1 MNGRPLSWS
10 RLERILSGTDT
21 DSIATSEVSPN
32 AMSSAVS
39 STRADVVTT
48 VSHRDEGSRVTVNQR
63 DHIPF
68 AELHACSAY
77 SFLRGASS
85 PAEMVDSAAE
95 LGLEALA
102 LVDRDG
108 VYGAVQFAEAAAD
121 SGIATI
127 FGAELT
133 LTQSVASASPSS
145 SQRSLSSPKA
155 VASKSER
162 ILAVLCRGAEGYRR
176 LSRVISEAHMCTGE
190 KNEVRYPPIDE
201 LARRGGDHWIILAD
215 YSWTPHLDELVELF
229 PRVVVELDRL
239 LVPDDADR
247 HEEQLEAAEQLG
259 LAAVYSSAATAARPK
274 SGRLAGAKTAL
285 RYRKDVEDAE
295 PYTHPIGGT
304 YLRSGVEMFDAD
316 YPELTAN
323 TLAVARDCAFT
334 LTTIAPELP
343 DWPVPEGY
351 TEITWLEHMVEERGA
366 VRYGSR
372 EDNPAAWTQIDHELN
387 VIGSLN
393 FPGYFLIVTDLVD
406 FCRRANILAQGR
418 GSSANSAVCF
428 ALGITNVDPVAAD
441 LLFERFLSPEREGP
455 PDIDLDI
462 ESGRRE
468 EVIQYCYNKYGRENA
483 AQVANV
489 ITYRR

>member
-21 DSIATSEVSPN
+21 EPISSSETPQSATSSGVSPTQSDT
-32 AMSSAVS
+32 A
-39 STRADVVTT
+39 TITP
-48 VSHRDEGSRVTVNQR
+48 HRDEDSRVAVNQR
-63 DHIPF
+63 GHIPF

-133 LTQSVASASPSS
+133 LTQSAASASAASSSSASPSS
-145 SQRSLSSPKA
+145 QSSVPSPQP
-155 VASKSER
+155 ASSTNER
-162 ILAVLCRGAEGYRR
+162 ILTVLCRGAEGYRR
-176 LSRVISEAHMCTGE
+176 LSRVISDAHMCTGE

-215 YSWTPHLDELVELF
+215 YSWTPHLDELVEHF

-239 LVPDDADR
+239 LTPDDADR
-247 HEEQLEAAEQLG
+247 HEEQLKAAEQLG

-304 YLRSGVEMFDAD
+304 YLRSGAEMFDAD

-343 DWPVPEGY
+343 D
-351 TEITWLEHMVEERGA
+351 
-366 VRYGSR
+366 
-372 EDNPAAWTQIDHELN
+372 
-387 VIGSLN
+387 
-393 FPGYFLIVTDLVD
+393 
-406 FCRRANILAQGR
+406 
-418 GSSANSAVCF
+418 
-428 ALGITNVDPVAAD
+428 
-441 LLFERFLSPEREGP
+441 
-455 PDIDLDI
+455 
-462 ESGRRE
+462 
-468 EVIQYCYNKYGRENA
+468 
-483 AQVANV
+483 
-489 ITYRR
+489 

>member
-1 MNGRPLSWS
+1 
-10 RLERILSGTDT
+10 
-21 DSIATSEVSPN
+21 
-32 AMSSAVS
+32 
-39 STRADVVTT
+39 
-48 VSHRDEGSRVTVNQR
+48 
-63 DHIPF
+63 
-68 AELHACSAY
+68 
-77 SFLRGASS
+77 
-85 PAEMVDSAAE
+85 MVDSAAE

-133 LTQSVASASPSS
+133 LTQSATSASPSS
-145 SQRSLSSPKA
+145 QSSVPSPQP
-155 VASKSER
+155 ASSTNER
-162 ILAVLCRGAEGYRR
+162 ILTVLCRGAEGYRR
-176 LSRVISEAHMCTGE
+176 LSRVISDAHMCTGE

-215 YSWTPHLDELVELF
+215 YSWTPHLDELVEHF

-239 LVPDDADR
+239 LTPDDADR
-247 HEEQLEAAEQLG
+247 HEEQLKAAEQLG

-304 YLRSGVEMFDAD
+304 YLRSGAEMFDAD

-323 TLAVARDCAFT
+323 TLAVARECAFT

-372 EDNPAAWTQIDHELN
+372 EDNPAAWAQIDHELN
-387 VIGSLN
+387 VIGNLN

-406 FCRRANILAQGR
+406 FCRQANILAQGR
-418 GSSANSAVCF
+418 GSSGNSPISFSNVSLARKGKARRILIWTLSRVVGKKLSSIATTNMAEKTLLRWLMSLHTDDGELFAMQPAPWGIHPAASTHGCVASTTPPRMWPPLLSNSA
-428 ALGITNVDPVAAD
+428 G
-441 LLFERFLSPEREGP
+441 SPATWGSTRAEW
-455 PDIDLDI
+455 
-462 ESGRRE
+462 
-468 EVIQYCYNKYGRENA
+468 
-483 AQVANV
+483 
-489 ITYRR
+489 

>member
-1 MNGRPLSWS
+1 M
-10 RLERILSGTDT
+10 
-21 DSIATSEVSPN
+21 
-32 AMSSAVS
+32 
-39 STRADVVTT
+39 
-48 VSHRDEGSRVTVNQR
+48 TVNQR

>member
-10 RLERILSGTDT
+10 RLERILSGIDT
-21 DSIATSEVSPN
+21 EPIASSVTSSNSTLPGVSPALSDMTSIASPQG
-32 AMSSAVS
+32 
-39 STRADVVTT
+39 
-48 VSHRDEGSRVTVNQR
+48 EGSHAVVNQR

-133 LTQSVASASPSS
+133 LTPPAVSSSASHSSAPSS
-145 SQRSLSSPKA
+145 QGPVSSPQA
-155 VASKSER
+155 MPSNNER
-162 ILAVLCRGAEGYRR
+162 ILTVLCRGAEGYRR

-190 KNEVRYPPIDE
+190 KNKVCYPTIEE

-215 YSWTPHLDELVELF
+215 YSWTPHLDELVKYF

-239 LVPDDADR
+239 LTPDDADR

-285 RYRKDVEDAE
+285 RYRKDVDDAE

-304 YLRSGVEMFDAD
+304 YLRSGAEMFDAD
-316 YPELTAN
+316 YPELTTN
-323 TLAVARDCAFT
+323 TLAVAHECAFT

-372 EDNPAAWTQIDHELN
+372 D
-387 VIGSLN
+387 
-393 FPGYFLIVTDLVD
+393 
-406 FCRRANILAQGR
+406 RRW
-418 GSSANSAVCF
+418 
-428 ALGITNVDPVAAD
+428 
-441 LLFERFLSPEREGP
+441 
-455 PDIDLDI
+455 
-462 ESGRRE
+462 
-468 EVIQYCYNKYGRENA
+468 
-483 AQVANV
+483 
-489 ITYRR
+489 